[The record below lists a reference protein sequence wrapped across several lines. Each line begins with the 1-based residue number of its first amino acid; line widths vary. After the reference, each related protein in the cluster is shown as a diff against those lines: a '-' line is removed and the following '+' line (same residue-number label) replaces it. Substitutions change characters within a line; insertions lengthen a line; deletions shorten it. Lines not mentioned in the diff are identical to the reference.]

1 MVPSKRQ
8 MAALFVLTFA
18 GWVLGRS
25 VSNVDGFF
33 DELGQWDAAWYHTI
47 AQSGYGPIADEAI
60 RFFALFPTLGA
71 VVDLLAPWSLGVSML
86 LIAWVSAYLGLR
98 RVAVLA
104 QTATGSTEAVRLT
117 KWAVVL
123 WPASISLI
131 MAYPTG
137 ITLLATSAT
146 LIALTP
152 AVTST
157 ANRPRGLATDA
168 VNWSQVAMWSAIA
181 SLARPTGLLL
191 VVPILIVLA
200 SERPKRPL
208 PWLAVV
214 APFSGVI
221 TMSLISLRHGRGLAA
236 WSDVQAPLRGQWVD
250 PISRIATGV
259 VDLAGRD
266 FGDGLHLGTVAILV
280 GLTLVAWRK
289 LPLPWAAHATAVLL
303 LITAVENWNS
313 IERYA
318 YDMPQLAVAAA
329 LVMQRG
335 WRRRVAIV
343 SCVGAVSVVVL
354 VMAGEFVP

>member
-1 MVPSKRQ
+1 
-8 MAALFVLTFA
+8 MAVLFVLAFA
-18 GWVLGRS
+18 GWILGRA
-25 VSNVDGFF
+25 VANVDGFF

-47 AQSGYGPIADEAI
+47 AQSGYGSIANEAI

-71 VVDLLAPWSLGVSML
+71 VVDFFAPWSLGVSML

-98 RVAVLA
+98 RIAVLA
-104 QTATGSTEAVRLT
+104 HTATGSTEAMRLT
-117 KWAVVL
+117 QWSVVL

-146 LIALTP
+146 LINLTST
-152 AVTST
+152 ATSTVTST
-157 ANRPRGLATDA
+157 GNRPRGLDNNAI
-168 VNWSQVAMWSAIA
+168 NWAHVAMWSAIA

-191 VVPILIVLA
+191 VVPILIVLVG
-200 SERPKRPL
+200 ERPNRPL
-208 PWLAVV
+208 PWLALA
-214 APFSGVI
+214 APLSGVI
-221 TMSLISLRHGRGLAA
+221 TMSLISLRHDRGIAA
-236 WSDVQAPLRGQWVD
+236 WSDVQGPLRGQWVD

-259 VDLAGRD
+259 IDLAGRD

-280 GLTLVAWRK
+280 GLTLVAWRR

-303 LITAVENWNS
+303 LTIAVENWNS

-343 SCVGAVSVVVL
+343 SWVGAVSLVAL